1 MQVIILGSGSPLP
14 DPNRGGPATLVRAG
28 GLDLLFDCGRAVLM
42 RGMAV
47 GAGPGS
53 FRGLFLTHL
62 HSDHVTDFNDLFTMR
77 WAMSPVPQPLPV
89 YGPPGTQQFV
99 DRTAAM
105 LELDIGYRRA
115 HHDDLNW
122 DPPVEVTELTEG
134 AVFDENG
141 VRIWAAPT
149 EHRPVHPTIGFR
161 VEADGRSVVIA
172 GDTIPCQGLDRL
184 CDGADVYVQTT
195 IRRSMVEAI
204 PAARLQD
211 ILDYH
216 SAIEDA
222 AQTAARG
229 GVGKLVINHMVP
241 PPAPGT
247 EQEWIDEAKAHFD
260 GEVVV
265 SEDLMT
271 IDV

>member
-14 DPNRGGPATLVRAG
+14 DADRAGPATLVRAG

-53 FRGLFLTHL
+53 FRAVFFTHL

-77 WAMSPVPQPLPV
+77 WAMSPFPLPLPV

-99 DRTAAM
+99 DDTATM
-105 LELDIGYRRA
+105 LGADIGWRRA

-122 DPPVEVTELTEG
+122 DPDIPVAELTDGDALVEG
-134 AVFDENG
+134 DVHVWG
-141 VRIWAAPT
+141 APT
-149 EHRPVHPTIGFR
+149 EHRPVHPTVGYR
-161 VEADGRSVVIA
+161 VEADGKSVVIA
-172 GDTIPCQGLDRL
+172 GDTIPCEGLDRL
-184 CDGADVYVQTT
+184 CAGADVYVQTV

-216 SAIEDA
+216 SAVDDA
-222 AQTAARG
+222 ARTAQKG
-229 GVGKLVINHMVP
+229 GVGKLVLNHMVP
-241 PPAPGT
+241 PPIPGT
-247 EQEWIDEAKAHFD
+247 EQEWIDEAKEHFQ

-265 SEDLMT
+265 SEDLLT